1 MQQSVTI
8 GMIGVGRA
16 GGALIAAFAAA
27 GYPIVA
33 LYTRSPASIRPL
45 AEQICAP
52 LVETPLAVAQA
63 ADLVFIVT
71 PDALI
76 APWCDTIAAG
86 GGWRAGQGVVHCS
99 GALGR
104 EALAAAA
111 TQGAATGGFHPLQTL
126 NGPDTAARLRGASI
140 AIDAE
145 GALVEQLRAL
155 AAAIGARSFDLDG
168 RQRALYHAA
177 AVMVANFTV
186 TLYDCGSQLFAAIG
200 IPEDI
205 RDRALLPLL
214 RGAYESLERQTPAEA
229 LTGPFARGDALTV
242 ARHTAALAERA
253 PEVLPLYREMA
264 RATLSLARARGLP
277 AERITALARALEV
290 PPGNLQETEAP

>member
-1 MQQSVTI
+1 MPAFVTI

-16 GGALIAAFAAA
+16 GGALVAAFAAA
-27 GYPIVA
+27 GYPIAA
-33 LYTRSPASIRPL
+33 LYTRSPEPIRPL
-45 AEQICAP
+45 AEHIHAP
-52 LVETPLAVAQA
+52 LMETPLAVARA
-63 ADLVFIVT
+63 ADLVFIAT

-76 APWCDTIAAG
+76 APWCEMIAAG

-111 TQGAATGGFHPLQTL
+111 VRGALTGGFHPLQTL

-155 AAAIGARSFDLDG
+155 AVAVGARPFDLDG

-186 TLYDCGSQLFAAIG
+186 TLYDCGIQLFAAAG

-214 RGAYESLERQTPAEA
+214 RGAYESLEQHAPAEA

-242 ARHTAALAERA
+242 ARHTAALVERA
-253 PEVLPLYREMA
+253 PEALPLYREMA

-277 AERITALARALEV
+277 AERIAALARALDV
-290 PPGNLQETEAP
+290 PPGKLQETEAQ